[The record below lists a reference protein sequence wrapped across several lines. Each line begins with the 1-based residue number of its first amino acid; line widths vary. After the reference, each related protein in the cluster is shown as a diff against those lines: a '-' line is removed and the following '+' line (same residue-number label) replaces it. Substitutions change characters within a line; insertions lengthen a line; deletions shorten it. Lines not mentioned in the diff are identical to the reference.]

1 MSDLL
6 DRLEGINTRNASAHA
21 RNGRRIGVH
30 QQRGAAMKYVAA
42 IGVVLAL
49 VSSLGA
55 FIRAGA
61 LECKLKGEALSP
73 PKTPERP

>member
-1 MSDLL
+1 
-6 DRLEGINTRNASAHA
+6 
-21 RNGRRIGVH
+21 
-30 QQRGAAMKYVAA
+30 MKYVAA